1 MPERNKARGQ
11 MADEGHKKSPL
22 QPETASNHQEGS
34 DNENM
39 HSKASSERHEVDQDE
54 VAEKSAS
61 NHLA

>member
-1 MPERNKARGQ
+1 
-11 MADEGHKKSPL
+11 MADEGNKKSPL

-54 VAEKSAS
+54 VAEKPTS